1 MINLMRALTVVLV
14 LCLVALGALVYD
26 RSTPKTAPAAP
37 SAASRQPEAA
47 GGGEFSL
54 LNPPR
59 PAPELGFTARD
70 GTPKRLADFRGR
82 VVLVNLWATWCGPC
96 VEEMPSLDRLQGKLG
111 AALTVLAISEDRTGE
126 SAVAPFLAKL
136 DAPHLAVFLDPGN
149 GAIKAFGVRGL
160 PTSFLVSRDGRV
172 LAMLEGSTAW
182 DNPEMIARIQPYLD
196 APAPGPAMQKTE
208 LTR

>member
-1 MINLMRALTVVLV
+1 MKILIRVIAVILILCLAGLGVLV
-14 LCLVALGALVYD
+14 Y
-26 RSTPKTAPAAP
+26 RKPAPLPAQTGP
-37 SAASRQPEAA
+37 SAASRQPDTA

-54 LNPPR
+54 LNPPL

-70 GTPKRLADFRGR
+70 GAPRHLADFRGK

-111 AALTVLAISEDRTGE
+111 SALTVLAISEDRTGE

-136 DAPHLAVFLDPGN
+136 DAPHLAVFLDPAN

-160 PTSFLVSRDGRV
+160 PTSFLIARDGRV

-196 APAPGPAMQKTE
+196 APTPGPAMQKTE